1 MMKRM
6 IGLLIL
12 LLSVYTVAQTPE
24 APKPEA
30 TLKVGMPAPPLKVL
44 KWIKGTPVP
53 EFKPGQVYVV
63 EGWATWCGPCKR
75 SIPHLSELAKTY
87 KDKVTV
93 IGVSVWERSKEKT
106 NEGLLAQVEPFVEKM
121 GDQMAYTVAV
131 DDVNQTMAN
140 TWLRAAKVRGIPA
153 AFIVDGNQKIAW
165 MGHPMK
171 MDEVLPKILSGQFD
185 VAAEAERQEKER
197 LDKEAMQKWVAPINA
212 AYRAKDYPALLKAID
227 EAVTARPDMEE
238 GLLAV
243 KLDTLVR
250 TDAPAALTYLK
261 TAFDQEFFKKYPM
274 AAYQAGA
281 VFSRHAA
288 TLDQAY
294 PEMVGKVLEQ
304 ALTVEKENPHLLQA
318 SQARALYRSG
328 QLDKAIEVLQKAVNA
343 AEPLLEQGK
352 VEASWLDRQK
362 ECLAEYQ
369 KEKQP

>member
-1 MMKRM
+1 MKRM
-6 IGLLIL
+6 ICLLIL
-12 LLSVYTVAQTPE
+12 LLGVYAMAQTPE
-24 APKPEA
+24 PAQSEP

-44 KWIKGTPVP
+44 KWIKGKPVP

-87 KDKVTV
+87 KDKLTI
-93 IGVSVWERSKEKT
+93 IGVSVWERPAEKT
-106 NEGLLAQVEPFVEKM
+106 NEGLLALVKPFVEKM
-121 GDQMAYTVAV
+121 GDQMAYTVAI
-131 DDVNQTMAN
+131 DDVNQTMAKS
-140 TWLRAAKVRGIPA
+140 WLRTANIRGIPA
-153 AFIVDGNQKIAW
+153 AFIVDQKQKIAW
-165 MGHPMK
+165 MGHPMQ

-185 VAAEAERQEKER
+185 ITAEADRQEKER
-197 LDKEAMQKWVAPINA
+197 LDKEAIQKLAAPINA
-212 AYRAKDYPALLKAID
+212 AYRAQDYPALLKAID

-238 GLLAV
+238 DLLPL

-250 TDAPAALTYLK
+250 SDAPAALTYLK
-261 TAFDQEFFKKYPM
+261 TALDQEFFKKYPM

-281 VFSRHAA
+281 VLSRHTA
-288 TLDQAY
+288 TLDRSYHEAL
-294 PEMVGKVLEQ
+294 VSVLEQ
-304 ALTVEKENPHLLQA
+304 ALTVEKDNAHLLLA
-318 SQARALYRSG
+318 FQARALYRSG
-328 QLDKAIEVLQKAVNA
+328 QLDKAIAVLQKAVNV